1 MIKPP
6 MWSTSIANGAAVGIS
21 VRGLII
27 PPAGME
33 AMQRCG
39 PSSDVTMPNR
49 PSGVFSG
56 CDIANKSDLY
66 GPGNIPLGGISCRV

>member
-1 MIKPP
+1 VMVDQ
-6 MWSTSIANGAAVGIS
+6 TADVVHQHRQRRDVGMP
-21 VRGLII
+21 VRGLTI

-56 CDIANKSDLY
+56 CDIANKRDGQ
-66 GPGNIPLGGISCRV
+66 GPDYIPLGGI

>member
-1 MIKPP
+1 
-6 MWSTSIANGAAVGIS
+6 MWFTSIVNAATVGIP

-39 PSSDVTMPNR
+39 PSSVVTMPNR
-49 PSGVFSG
+49 PSGVFRG
-56 CDIANKSDLY
+56 CDIANQRDGHGTGL
-66 GPGNIPLGGISCRV
+66 IPLGGI